1 VTDRLELDS
10 VSFSYPNGRLAL
22 QGVSLEIGAGE
33 RVAIV
38 GQNGSGK
45 STLALHLN
53 GLLRPSAGRV
63 LLAGADIR
71 TTSTADLAGR
81 VGLLFQ
87 NPDLQLFE
95 EQIRAEVE
103 FGPGNLGISGARLA
117 EVVGAALEATG
128 LGAIAEANPFVLG
141 FSRRKMVAL
150 ASVLAMDTGILVLD
164 EPTTGQDAPGI
175 RRVEEIVAGAGG
187 RGRTVIAISH
197 DLRFVAENF
206 DRIIV
211 MGLGRVVLDGPP
223 EVVFDGSAAAV
234 LAGSNLE
241 PPPAVRAGAWFGL
254 GCTPTEAGFVAAYVA
269 RHGRNP
275 AQPEGTDGAKPGD

>member
-1 VTDRLELDS
+1 MTDRLELDS

-22 QGVSLEIGAGE
+22 EGVNLEIAAGE

-71 TTSTADLAGR
+71 ATTTAELAGR

-95 EQIRAEVE
+95 ERIRSEVA
-103 FGPGNLGISGARLA
+103 FGPGNLGIRGAHLE
-117 EVVGAALEATG
+117 EVVDAALEATG
-128 LGAIAEANPFVLG
+128 LSANAAANPFVLG

-175 RRVEEIVAGAGG
+175 RRVEEIVASAVG

-211 MGLGRVVLDGPP
+211 LGGGRVVLDGPP
-223 EVVFDGSAAAV
+223 EVVFDGSAAAI

-254 GCTPTEAGFVAAYVA
+254 GCTPTEAGFVAAYLA
-269 RHGRNP
+269 RRGPNP
-275 AQPEGTDGAKPGD
+275 GQPEGPQGVRPGD